1 MPSNAQIKKQV
12 QAAIAKTGDIAE
24 LVTYVSVT
32 PGSYDPSTDSSDG
45 VATQY
50 ANVKCILA
58 NLNETESDW
67 FLPDAVTQKM
77 IVAALD
83 LPVTPQRA
91 DYVMIS
97 GSRWEVKRVRT
108 VPGKSVWLLYLQE
121 P

>member
-1 MPSNAQIKKQV
+1 MPSAAQIKKQV
-12 QAAIAKTGDIAE
+12 QQAIAKTGDVAE
-24 LVTYVSVT
+24 RVSYVSVV
-32 PGSYDPSTDSSDG
+32 PGSYNPTTDSSNG
-45 VATQY
+45 VATTY
-50 ANVKCILA
+50 LNVPCILA

-83 LPVTPQRA
+83 LPVTPKCA

-97 GSRWEVKRVRT
+97 GSRWEVKRFKT